1 MAEVALISEELF
13 RENSPVKEDTIIT
26 KFTPFIMIAQK
37 LHIARILGGPL
48 TEELQEAIKADDLT
62 PEQSALIRVIAP
74 ALSFWAVYQALPFH
88 WAAIVNKGVTLRE
101 SENSRALGIDD
112 VAQVRRWLAD
122 DAQALT
128 RDLEAYLERCRDAF
142 PSWRPPTPCGCGP
155 QTPHNDYDHGI
166 HIPRR

>member
-1 MAEVALISEELF
+1 M
-13 RENSPVKEDTIIT
+13 
-26 KFTPFIMIAQK
+26 
-37 LHIARILGGPL
+37 
-48 TEELQEAIKADDLT
+48 
-62 PEQSALIRVIAP
+62 IAP

-155 QTPHNDYDHGI
+155 RTPHNDYDHGI

>member
-1 MAEVALISEELF
+1 M
-13 RENSPVKEDTIIT
+13 
-26 KFTPFIMIAQK
+26 
-37 LHIARILGGPL
+37 
-48 TEELQEAIKADDLT
+48 
-62 PEQSALIRVIAP
+62 IAP

-128 RDLEAYLERCRDAF
+128 RDLEEYLGRCRESF
-142 PSWRPPTPCGCGP
+142 PAWRPPTPCGCWP
-155 QTPHNDYDHGI
+155 RTPHNDYDHGI